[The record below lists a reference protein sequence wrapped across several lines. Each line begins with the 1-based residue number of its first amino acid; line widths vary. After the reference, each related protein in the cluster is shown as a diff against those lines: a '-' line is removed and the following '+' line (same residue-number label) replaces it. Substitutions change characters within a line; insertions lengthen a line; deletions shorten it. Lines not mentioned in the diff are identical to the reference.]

1 MSLLTHLATL
11 TPTQLRAQLSDP
23 DPVQLHDWNVTVH
36 DYRASIRL
44 VLIAKDTRYD

>member
-1 MSLLTHLATL
+1 MSLLTHLQSL
-11 TPTQLRAQLSDP
+11 TPTQLRAQLREP
-23 DPVQLHDWNVTVH
+23 DPVELHDWNVTVH